1 MTHVTAPDVGSIPG
15 APSVRPRWLVGGAR
29 GAALPDVLL
38 ACALGTLLA
47 GMALPA
53 AGGVR
58 QRVRGES
65 AARLLVAE
73 FRQARVVAARRSATV
88 ALRFE
93 AADGRLSWRV
103 FVDGDGDG
111 VRSADVAEGTDRP
124 ITAVVRLD
132 AEFPGVR
139 ARIGRTV
146 PSVDGAGRLAPGE
159 DALRLGAGDSLSFSP
174 LGTASGGSLYLEGS
188 NGAMYA
194 VRVLGP
200 TGRVRG
206 LRFNPATGR
215 WDDL

>member
-1 MTHVTAPDVGSIPG
+1 MTRLTAPDVGSGPG
-15 APSVRPRWLVGGAR
+15 APGARPRWLVGDSR
-29 GAALPDVLL
+29 GAALPDLLL

-47 GMALPA
+47 SMALPA

-58 QRVRGES
+58 QRVRGET

-111 VRSADVAEGTDRP
+111 VRSADITSGTDRP

-159 DALRLGAGDSLSFSP
+159 DALRLGTGDSLSFAP
-174 LGTASGGSLYLEGS
+174 LGTASGGSLYLEGPD
-188 NGAMYA
+188 GAMYA

-206 LRFNPATGR
+206 LRLNPATSR